1 MHNGGGIRRPGISF
15 MSDPNRIVR
24 DLIGKPIDEHP
35 EPSPAVDE
43 WSEIEMAKAKT
54 NGTYILNGNHFIM
67 EKGQVLPDGAEV
79 VMETEAEVLEVEEIE
94 DDAVEE
100 RAEKAAPENRAK
112 KSAPEN
118 R

>member
-1 MHNGGGIRRPGISF
+1 MRRREWLGT
-15 MSDPNRIVR
+15 

-43 WSEIEMAKAKT
+43 WSDIEMAKAKT
-54 NGTYILNGNHFIM
+54 NGIYILDGHPFVM
-67 EKGQVLPDGAEV
+67 QKGQILPDGAEV
-79 VMETEAEVLEVEEIE
+79 SVETEAEVLEVEEIE
-94 DDAVEE
+94 E
-100 RAEKAAPENRAK
+100 RAEPKAPENRAK

>member
-1 MHNGGGIRRPGISF
+1 MRRREWLGT
-15 MSDPNRIVR
+15 
-24 DLIGKPIDEHP
+24 DLIGKPINEHP

-43 WSEIEMAKAKT
+43 WSEAMAKAK
-54 NGTYILNGNHFIM
+54 NSGTYILDGHHFIM
-67 EKGQVLPDGAEV
+67 EKGQVLPDGAEIQDAI
-79 VMETEAEVLEVEEIE
+79 EEAEEAEAV
-94 DDAVEE
+94 VEE